1 MQKEPLRSGAIYT
14 GDISSVHN
22 ARSQRDR
29 GFRMYR
35 FCGQVPCVLGCRNLC
50 LRNADLSTRST
61 RRGDTVNRNRL
72 IAVGV
77 LVLVLLA
84 IFWPRFL
91 VGLIQRPIYIIL
103 AAVQPF
109 IPLILLCLI
118 IFLVLTRMIGAIFG
132 GGRRGGRR

>member
-1 MQKEPLRSGAIYT
+1 M
-14 GDISSVHN
+14 
-22 ARSQRDR
+22 
-29 GFRMYR
+29 
-35 FCGQVPCVLGCRNLC
+35 
-50 LRNADLSTRST
+50 
-61 RRGDTVNRNRL
+61 NRNRL

-118 IFLVLTRMIGAIFG
+118 IFLFLTRMIGAIFG